1 MMKKSIWDFYKKD
14 KTMNITLQGT
24 IHKSFVFGFND
35 VKTKEY
41 IKALHEVNNDEL
53 NFQVQIQNAE
63 NIQLLSQTHHLE
75 NGYFLDVNTQSKL
88 LSFENFLS
96 QTYVNFKHF
105 CIVDFVKH
113 NAKIHYKLKETN
125 TKSKLYHLASAYAY
139 PKNGWIDKKILNI
152 NDISPYQNILI
163 EKLFY
168 IKEQE
173 LLEILKQNENLIR
186 NNFYLKDY
194 DFSKGLKKLLDVS
207 WDILFANISTKN
219 FKPYELEIDSITH
232 EDIERKISFTKLLK

>member
-1 MMKKSIWDFYKKD
+1 MMKKSTWGFYKKD

-24 IHKSFVFGFND
+24 LHKSFVFGFND
-35 VKTKEY
+35 IKAKDY
-41 IKALHEVNNDEL
+41 IKALFKSKNDEL
-53 NFQVQIQNAE
+53 NFQAQIQNAE
-63 NIQLLSQTHHLE
+63 DVQLLSQSYHLE
-75 NGYFLDVNTQSKL
+75 NGCFLDINTQSRL

-96 QTYVNFKHF
+96 QNYADFKHF
-105 CIVDFVKH
+105 CVVDFIKH

-125 TKSKLYHLASAYAY
+125 TKSKLYHLASAYAFAE
-139 PKNGWIDKKILNI
+139 NGWVDKKLLNI
-152 NDISPYQNILI
+152 NDISPYQNMLI
-163 EKLFY
+163 EGLFY

-173 LLEILKQNENLIR
+173 LLEIIKQNENLIR

-207 WDILFANISTKN
+207 LDILFANISTKN
-219 FKPYELEIDSITH
+219 FKPYKLEINSITH

>member
-1 MMKKSIWDFYKKD
+1 MTKKPIWGFYKKD

-24 IHKSFVFGFND
+24 LHKSFVFGFND
-35 VKTKEY
+35 IKAKDY
-41 IKALHEVNNDEL
+41 IKALFKSKNDEL
-53 NFQVQIQNAE
+53 NFQAQIQNAE
-63 NIQLLSQTHHLE
+63 DAQLLSQSYHLE

-96 QTYVNFKHF
+96 QNYADFKHF
-105 CIVDFVKH
+105 CVVDFIKH

-125 TKSKLYHLASAYAY
+125 TKSKLYHLASAYAF
-139 PKNGWIDKKILNI
+139 PKNGWIDKKLLNI

-163 EKLFY
+163 EGLFY

-194 DFSKGLKKLLDVS
+194 DFLKGLKKLLDVS
-207 WDILFANISTKN
+207 LDILFANISTKILN
-219 FKPYELEIDSITH
+219 PIN
-232 EDIERKISFTKLLK
+232 

>member
-14 KTMNITLQGT
+14 KTMNITLKGT

-41 IKALHEVNNDEL
+41 IKTLHEVNNDEL
-53 NFQVQIQNAE
+53 NFQVQIQNAK

-96 QTYVNFKHF
+96 QNYADFKHF

-125 TKSKLYHLASAYAY
+125 TKSKLYHLASAYAF
-139 PKNGWIDKKILNI
+139 PKNGWIDKKVLNI

-163 EKLFY
+163 ERLFY

-194 DFSKGLKKLLDVS
+194 DFSKGLTKLLDVS

-219 FKPYELEIDSITH
+219 FKPYKLEIDSITH

>member
-14 KTMNITLQGT
+14 KAMNITLQGT
-24 IHKSFVFGFND
+24 IHKCFVFGFND
-35 VKTKEY
+35 IKAKDY
-41 IKALHEVNNDEL
+41 IKALYKSKNDEL
-53 NFQVQIQNAE
+53 NFQAQIQNAE
-63 NIQLLSQTHHLE
+63 DVQLLSQSYHLE
-75 NGYFLDVNTQSKL
+75 NGCFLDINIQSRL
-88 LSFENFLS
+88 LSFKNFLS
-96 QTYVNFKHF
+96 QNYADFKHF
-105 CIVDFVKH
+105 CVVDFIKH

-125 TKSKLYHLASAYAY
+125 AKGKLYHLASAYAFAE
-139 PKNGWIDKKILNI
+139 NGWVDKKLLNI

-163 EKLFY
+163 EGLFY

-207 WDILFANISTKN
+207 LDILFANISTKN
-219 FKPYELEIDSITH
+219 FKPYKLEIDSIAH
-232 EDIERKISFTKLLK
+232 EDIERKISFVKLLK